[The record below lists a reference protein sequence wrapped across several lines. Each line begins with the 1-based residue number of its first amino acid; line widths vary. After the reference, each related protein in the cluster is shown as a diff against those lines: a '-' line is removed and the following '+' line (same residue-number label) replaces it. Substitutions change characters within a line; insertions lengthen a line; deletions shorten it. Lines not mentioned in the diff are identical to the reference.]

1 MPILASEIQQ
11 WWAEKLKTL
20 LSGFTNI
27 NVRVFTSF
35 EQTVSSISNTLIVV
49 VVTSDINFNRISIGT
64 STNYNCE
71 IQVQFYVGYAG
82 NAVTWSEIMSV
93 IQSYVFAPTTVQQF
107 EVDFASKVMGARIN
121 NLAIAENW
129 NEDYRMRQAGI
140 VITIQFITR

>member
-35 EQTVSSISNTLIVV
+35 EQTVSLISDTLIVV

-71 IQVQFYVGYAG
+71 IQVHFYVGYAG
-82 NAVTWSEIMSV
+82 NAVTWSEITFNSLTD
-93 IQSYVFAPTTVQQF
+93 SH
-107 EVDFASKVMGARIN
+107 
-121 NLAIAENW
+121 
-129 NEDYRMRQAGI
+129 
-140 VITIQFITR
+140 